1 MKKQYLTTSVIAIF
15 TTVAFCQTPTQ
26 IDYPSTELKTQ
37 EIY

>member
-15 TTVAFCQTPTQ
+15 TTAAFCQAPTQ